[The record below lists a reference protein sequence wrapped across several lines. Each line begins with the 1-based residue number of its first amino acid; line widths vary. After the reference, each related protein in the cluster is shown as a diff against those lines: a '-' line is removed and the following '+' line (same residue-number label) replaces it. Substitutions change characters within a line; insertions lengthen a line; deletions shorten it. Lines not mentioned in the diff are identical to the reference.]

1 MDTIMPES
9 APRKRVVAIVGRP
22 NVGKSALF
30 NRLARRRIAIV
41 HEESGVTRDRISCE
55 VTWGEHRFELIDTG
69 GVALQDRASAPNAI
83 ERGTR
88 AQVDVAIQDAAV
100 VILVTDVTAGIV
112 PMDEEVARLLHA
124 SGRPVFIAANKA
136 DRADQDA
143 QAVDFESLGFRAFP
157 TSAQHRRGMEALVE
171 AVAEALPPVA
181 QSARMPALKVAV
193 VGRPN
198 VGKSSYINRLL
209 GQERLIVS
217 DVAGTT
223 RDSIEVPFTIGH
235 GEAVRHYVM
244 IDTAGMRKVGKVH
257 QSVERF
263 SVFRAEK
270 SIERADIVCLMIE
283 AVQGPTVQD
292 KKIAAKILESRK
304 GCVVVVNKWD
314 MADVADAREYEEALR
329 RELFFLDYA
338 PVVFVSSTTGYN
350 IRRSIE
356 AIDHVAAQVSTM
368 LPTGMLNRT
377 LHDAF
382 QRVQPPE
389 VKGRRLKFY
398 YCAQTGVQPVWFRM
412 FVNDPRRITDA
423 YRTYLQKALRRAF
436 GLEGAPLV
444 LDFRSSHSLRPE
456 THRATPR
463 RTPSR

>member
-1 MDTIMPES
+1 MKPIPS
-9 APRKRVVAIVGRP
+9 QRVVAIVGRP

-41 HEESGVTRDRISCE
+41 HEESGVTRDRVSHE
-55 VTWGEHRFELIDTG
+55 VTWGDHRFELIDTG
-69 GVALQDRASAPNAI
+69 GIALQDGAAALNSI
-83 ERGTR
+83 EQGTR
-88 AQVDVAIQDAAV
+88 DQVDIAIGDAAV
-100 VILVTDVTAGIV
+100 IIFVTDLTSGIV

-136 DRADQDA
+136 DRPDQDA
-143 QAVDFESLGFRAFP
+143 HAVDYEALGFKAFP
-157 TSAQHRRGMEALVE
+157 VSALHKRGAEALIE
-171 AVAEALPPVA
+171 AVIEALPPA
-181 QSARMPALKVAV
+181 EPAARLPALKVAV

-198 VGKSSYINRLL
+198 VGKSSYINHLL
-209 GQERLIVS
+209 GNERLIVS

-223 RDSIEVPFTIGH
+223 RDSIEVPFSIGH
-235 GEAVRHYVM
+235 GDAVRNYVM

-292 KKIAAKILESRK
+292 KKIASKILESRK
-304 GCVVVVNKWD
+304 GCVILVNKWD
-314 MADVADAREYEEALR
+314 MAKGADAEEYEKALR

-338 PVVFVSSTTGYN
+338 PIVFASSTSGYN

-368 LPTGMLNRT
+368 LPTGLLNRT

-382 QRVQPPE
+382 KRVQPPE
-389 VKGRRLKFY
+389 VKGHRLKFY
-398 YCAQTGVQPVWFRM
+398 YCAQTGVQPLWFRM

-423 YRTYLQKALRRAF
+423 YRIYLQKAMRRAF

-456 THRATPR
+456 THRRGTR